1 MTILKTSNG
10 YEISMKPYIDEVLQL
25 YGKEDRTCVTPAKT
39 NLFSISKEAQKIDGV
54 LFHSIVAKL
63 LYLGKRGRP
72 DILLL
77 IQFLCTRVKGPTIED
92 QRKLERVLGYLKLT
106 KTWTRVFDLTPFN
119 QVMSFIDASFAT
131 HDDGKRQSGCMV
143 FIGNT
148 LVHEAYRKQKIV
160 TKDSTEAEL
169 VALSDYLEE
178 GAMVEEF
185 LMDVGHLLDEDL
197 VDTPFVLYQDNKSTI
212 TLVETGGGK
221 HRTKYM
227 KVHQAYVTEHL
238 GTHELTIAYVQ
249 TAKMIA
255 DLLTKPLQGDQFHR
269 FAQAALGRLYAS
281 STEGLILS
289 ESPHVR
295 FTGMKPDYK
304 TEFGLAFC
312 DYVEAYNPQAAPY

>member
-39 NLFSISKEAQKIDGV
+39 NLFSVSKEAQKIDGV

-92 QRKLERVLGYLKLT
+92 QQKLERVLGYLKLT

-178 GAMVEEF
+178 DAMVEEF

-227 KVHQAYVTEHL
+227 KVHQAYVTEPL

-255 DLLTKPLQGDQFHR
+255 SSLCTGCFGKTIFFEQQGCQ
-269 FAQAALGRLYAS
+269 G
-281 STEGLILS
+281 
-289 ESPHVR
+289 ESGP
-295 FTGMKPDYK
+295 
-304 TEFGLAFC
+304 
-312 DYVEAYNPQAAPY
+312 